1 MLWREIKKKIIF
13 FLGRVNYV
21 YKIRKI
27 HNEEKYLDCT
37 LHIHILLCIHA
48 ILTTAR
54 ESLLPLKYFFP
65 RTRHILLA
73 RWRILMRYRS
83 ISLYKSYLIRVIVE
97 PLAIHV
103 PRQLSRWPWTD
114 CHADDVVFP
123 IRAEGRVFAAE
134 YHHAQGPH
142 WNTEE
147 DRGRS
152 QEWTTWIARGRW
164 WTPDQKA
171 RTRIAAAAELRCLE
185 RPRTCTVR
193 PLPNAF

>member
-1 MLWREIKKKIIF
+1 MYSCNFNNRARVTSLIKIF
-13 FLGRVNYV
+13 FPSYET
-21 YKIRKI
+21 YP
-27 HNEEKYLDCT
+27 
-37 LHIHILLCIHA
+37 
-48 ILTTAR
+48 
-54 ESLLPLKYFFP
+54 S
-65 RTRHILLA
+65 RTVTDLNDV
-73 RWRILMRYRS
+73 S
-83 ISLYKSYLIRVIVE
+83 FDQLYKSYLIRVIVE

-103 PRQLSRWPWTD
+103 PRQLCRWPWTD